1 MTCESTNYPALGQD
15 PSVASLHQ
23 ALAES
28 EDAAADAGLV
38 LRPKP
43 VHICRPGDP
52 FTSDEIDLRE
62 RLQAQPSSPCPARR
76 RGGALTAQVISR
88 HITCMTRDDIDGEA
102 PTLDQARRQVE
113 HYGLEVDPQAVLVAV
128 RLISAGARV
137 GRAAEAHFARF
148 GLSTGRYRLLADL
161 EDHGGEKSPSHLAA
175 DLNVSR
181 ATVTGLLDGLERE
194 GLIARRPSTEDG
206 RGTVAILTARGA
218 RRLRDMASEHFGRLE
233 AMVGG
238 LSVEERAVFLD
249 LLARVVRGSAALA
262 AD

>member
-1 MTCESTNYPALGQD
+1 M
-15 PSVASLHQ
+15 
-23 ALAES
+23 AES
-28 EDAAADAGLV
+28 G
-38 LRPKP
+38 
-43 VHICRPGDP
+43 
-52 FTSDEIDLRE
+52 IDDR
-62 RLQAQPSSPCPARR
+62 
-76 RGGALTAQVISR
+76 
-88 HITCMTRDDIDGEA
+88 A

-113 HYGLEVDPQAVLVAV
+113 HYGLNADPQAVLVAV

-175 DLNVSR
+175 DLGVSR

-194 GLIARRPSTEDG
+194 GLVARRPSAEDG

-218 RRLRDMASEHFGRLE
+218 QRLRDMAPDHFGRLE

-238 LSVEERAVFLD
+238 LSVEERGVFLD
-249 LLARVVRGSAALA
+249 LLARVVRGSEALA

>member
-1 MTCESTNYPALGQD
+1 MKCRES
-15 PSVASLHQ
+15 
-23 ALAES
+23 
-28 EDAAADAGLV
+28 
-38 LRPKP
+38 
-43 VHICRPGDP
+43 
-52 FTSDEIDLRE
+52 
-62 RLQAQPSSPCPARR
+62 
-76 RGGALTAQVISR
+76 ALTGQVISR
-88 HITCMTRDDIDGEA
+88 HISYMTRGDIDGEA

-113 HYGLEVDPQAVLVAV
+113 HYGLAVDPQAILVAV

-161 EDHGGEKSPSHLAA
+161 EDHGGEKSPSRLAA
-175 DLNVSR
+175 DLDVSR

-206 RGTVAILTARGA
+206 RGTVAVLTARGA
-218 RRLRDMASEHFGRLE
+218 QLLRDMAPEHFGQLE